1 MLEVTPKKHWVVL
14 SGLLL
19 LTLGSLFVHGY
30 HPFAEDA
37 EIYLPGVEK
46 VLHPEL
52 YPVGSEFFQP
62 YARLSF
68 FPNLIAASVRITH
81 LPLETV
87 LFLWHAASIFLLLL
101 ACWQL
106 SMRCFSNPAAAWA
119 STALVAALLTLPV
132 AGTALYLM
140 DQYLNPRNIAAF
152 AGVFG
157 VLNVLERRYWIAALW
172 LGFAAAMH
180 PFMAFFTISFCCLLT
195 VMQTGILARVG
206 LAGWAAAF
214 SVPSSVGVDPY
225 HEAAMYH
232 SFHFLWHW
240 AWYEWL
246 GAIAPVGLFLWF
258 AHLASKDGRRELR
271 VLCRAFAIY
280 NLIYLAGALALLV
293 PWKYSETLTRFQP
306 MRSLHLLYIVMLV
319 VGGGYLAQYALKN
332 QVWRWLALF
341 VPMSVGMFLGQR
353 SLFPGSV
360 NVEWPGIAPKN
371 EWEKAFLWIRDNTP
385 VDAVF
390 ALDPWAMKIPNEDA
404 NGFRSIAQRSM
415 LADAIKDSGAVSM
428 FPGLADKWWTQVQA
442 QAGWQKFQL
451 QDFEKLRAE
460 YGVTWVVV
468 SSPGISGLDC
478 PYHNRS
484 VRVCRL
490 EPREGR
496 PSGQVV
502 TAE

>member
-1 MLEVTPKKHWVVL
+1 
-14 SGLLL
+14 
-19 LTLGSLFVHGY
+19 
-30 HPFAEDA
+30 
-37 EIYLPGVEK
+37 
-46 VLHPEL
+46 
-52 YPVGSEFFQP
+52 
-62 YARLSF
+62 
-68 FPNLIAASVRITH
+68 
-81 LPLETV
+81 
-87 LFLWHAASIFLLLL
+87 
-101 ACWQL
+101 
-106 SMRCFSNPAAAWA
+106 
-119 STALVAALLTLPV
+119 
-132 AGTALYLM
+132 
-140 DQYLNPRNIAAF
+140 
-152 AGVFG
+152 
-157 VLNVLERRYWIAALW
+157 
-172 LGFAAAMH
+172 
-180 PFMAFFTISFCCLLT
+180 
-195 VMQTGILARVG
+195 MQTGIMARVG
-206 LAGWAAAF
+206 IAGWAAAF
-214 SVPSSVGVDPY
+214 GLPSSAGVDPY

-341 VPMSVGMFLGQR
+341 VPMSVAMFLGQR